1 MPNNLLQQVKDIC
14 QAYEIRPTKNKGQ
27 NFLIDTDVLED
38 IVSTA
43 NLSKQDR
50 VLEVGPGLGI
60 LTEELVKRA
69 GQVVS
74 VELDKRLYDF
84 LKVKFAGTK
93 NLELVNQDIL
103 KFNPQDYKLQAIT
116 AMAGSRYQDS
126 NNKSGTSYKL
136 VANLPYNI
144 TSALLKKYLTT
155 ANKPQEMTLLVQKE
169 VAKRMCAQPGQM
181 SLLGLSIQ
189 LYSQPKIIRI
199 VKAASF
205 WPTPKVDSALV
216 KLSSVK
222 SNQEVDKAL
231 KGITQERCWQIAKVG
246 FSAKRKQLQNNLT
259 AGLHISSAEAKNV
272 LKKAKFDPKI
282 RAQNLSVNDWIA
294 LAKLL

>member
-1 MPNNLLQQVKDIC
+1 MSNSLLQQVKDIC
-14 QAYEIRPTKNKGQ
+14 QAYEIHPTKNKGQ
-27 NFLIDTDVLED
+27 NFLIDLDVLED

-43 NLSKQDR
+43 DLSKHDT

-74 VELDKRLYDF
+74 VELDKKLYDF
-84 LKVKFAGTK
+84 LKVKFADTK

-103 KFNPQDYKLQAIT
+103 KFNPETYNLKPNT
-116 AMAGSRYQDS
+116 
-126 NNKSGTSYKL
+126 YKL

-144 TSALLKKYLTT
+144 TSFLLKKFLT
-155 ANKPQEMTLLVQKE
+155 AENKPQEMTLLVQKE
-169 VAKRMCAQPGQM
+169 VAKRMCAQSGQM

-222 SNQEVDKAL
+222 NNQEVAKAL
-231 KGITQERCWQIAKVG
+231 KGITQERFWQIAKVG
-246 FSAKRKQLQNNLT
+246 FSAKRKQLQNNLAT
-259 AGLHISSAEAKNV
+259 GLHISSTEAKNV

-282 RAQNLSVNDWIA
+282 RAQNLLVDDWIT